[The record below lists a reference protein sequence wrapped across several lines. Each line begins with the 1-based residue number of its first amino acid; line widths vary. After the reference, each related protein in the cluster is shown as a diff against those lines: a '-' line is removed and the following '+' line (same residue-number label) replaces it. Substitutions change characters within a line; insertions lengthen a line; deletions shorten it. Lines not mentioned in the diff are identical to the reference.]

1 MDLLEKNEHFW
12 QRLFD
17 GLFRRG
23 GAVSLQPVEIA
34 KKLARI
40 MVSQRTV
47 SVNHVYVPNVYLVN
61 LNPRDFER
69 LSVFEHSLARELED
83 YIAKKAAE
91 QNYTLVGTP
100 RVELEVEDELAP
112 GEMRVVARMEEEKP
126 AVEDVKVATPVAGDG
141 DTLIYQAI
149 NEAPPSLE
157 EPAFKLTVLEG
168 PDAGRTFLLKSGRQ
182 VLGRQPACD
191 FVLTDE
197 QVSRRHCQVEES
209 HDRILVTDL
218 GSRNGTMV
226 NGVRVERT
234 FLKPG
239 DRLQVGR
246 NVLELQVS

>member
-23 GAVSLQPVEIA
+23 GEVALQPVEIA
-34 KKLARI
+34 KKLAKV
-40 MVSQRTV
+40 MVARRTI
-47 SVNHVYVPNVYLVN
+47 SVNNVYVPNVYLVN
-61 LNPRDFER
+61 LSPYDFER

-83 YIAKKAAE
+83 YISKKAAE
-91 QNYTLVGTP
+91 QNYTLVGKP
-100 RVELEVEDELAP
+100 RVEFEVEDELTP
-112 GEMRVVARMEEEKP
+112 GEMRVAARMEEEP
-126 AVEDVKVATPVAGDG
+126 ETASGNVAGPAAEEG
-141 DTLIYQAI
+141 DTLIYRAI
-149 NEAPPSLE
+149 EEAPGPPE
-157 EPAFKLTVLEG
+157 EPVLKLAVLEG
-168 PDAGRTFLLKSGRQ
+168 PDAGRTFLLQKGRQ

-209 HDRILVTDL
+209 HDRVLVTDL

-226 NGVRVERT
+226 NGRRVERA

-246 NVLELQVS
+246 SVLELQVS

>member
-1 MDLLEKNEHFW
+1 MDWLEKNEHFW

-23 GAVSLQPVEIA
+23 GDASLQPVEIA
-34 KKLARI
+34 KKLARV
-40 MVSQRTV
+40 MVGRRTV

-61 LNPRDFER
+61 LSPVDFER

-83 YIAKKAAE
+83 YISKKAAE
-91 QNYTLVGTP
+91 QNYTLVGKP
-100 RVELEVEDELAP
+100 RVEFEVEDELAP
-112 GEMRVVARMEEEKP
+112 GEMRVAARMEEEPKR
-126 AVEDVKVATPVAGDG
+126 DGGNVAGAMEEG
-141 DTLIYQAI
+141 DTLIYQAVDGVS
-149 NEAPPSLE
+149 EAPE
-157 EPAFKLTVLEG
+157 EPVFKLAVLEG
-168 PDAGRTFLLKSGRQ
+168 PDAGRTFLLQKGRQ

-209 HDRILVTDL
+209 HDRVMVTDL
-218 GSRNGTMV
+218 GSRNGTIV
-226 NGVRVERT
+226 NGKRVERA

-246 NVLELQVS
+246 SVLELQVS